1 MLIPSILSSASLCL
15 QRAFTFP
22 QIDTDQTGVL
32 VYASC
37 CTNPTSGK
45 DNFSEYLRSNLEQV
59 VANSRNLSIAAC
71 PSIENVTHT
80 MARSSSILGMY
91 KIAK

>member
-1 MLIPSILSSASLCL
+1 MPTILASASLCL

-45 DNFSEYLRSNLEQV
+45 DHVSEYVGSILEQV
-59 VANSRNLSIAAC
+59 VANCRNLAIGTC

-91 KIAK
+91 KITK